1 MLSTRL
7 RSIATAGLLAVVAFG
22 LYAIHIGTPPL
33 STAESELLLQLN
45 RIGSGADGFPL
56 FFHVADER
64 WLQPVAVYFTSL
76 VSLLTA
82 SSSPGRLAAAAIGA
96 LDVALMFL
104 LCRRLLASPSVAAG
118 AALLLMAT
126 PAHIVFARTGVDAIY
141 PLPIVLVWLIALAAY
156 FEIGDRRLAAAG
168 GFALGIGVYSHPS
181 APVTMG
187 LLLVVTMAAIYL
199 SGRRSAAHVAAPA
212 AAFLAPLLLAAVWFA
227 ANPTAYPDTFG
238 RWAIHAAHLRSP
250 IEGIRAFVNWN
261 TLGTRLSLYW
271 GFFDPSW
278 LFLDGPA
285 STAAPLRGASPFLF
299 ATVVALVAGVSQRL
313 RAGFLPMTLIL
324 LGGVTVAP
332 LAASTFG
339 GAHSIGDALVV
350 VPLVT
355 AVAAGGVANWLVR
368 EHARWR
374 WLAWGLMAAL
384 LIDAAWSAS
393 VYF

>member
-1 MLSTRL
+1 M
-7 RSIATAGLLAVVAFG
+7 
-22 LYAIHIGTPPL
+22 
-33 STAESELLLQLN
+33 
-45 RIGSGADGFPL
+45 
-56 FFHVADER
+56 
-64 WLQPVAVYFTSL
+64 
-76 VSLLTA
+76 
-82 SSSPGRLAAAAIGA
+82 
-96 LDVALMFL
+96 
-104 LCRRLLASPSVAAG
+104 
-118 AALLLMAT
+118 
-126 PAHIVFARTGVDAIY
+126 
-141 PLPIVLVWLIALAAY
+141 
-156 FEIGDRRLAAAG
+156 
-168 GFALGIGVYSHPS
+168 
-181 APVTMG
+181 
-187 LLLVVTMAAIYL
+187 
-199 SGRRSAAHVAAPA
+199 
-212 AAFLAPLLLAAVWFA
+212 WFA

-250 IEGIRAFVNWN
+250 IEGITAFVNRN

-324 LGGVTVAP
+324 LGGVTIAP